1 MVFQYVLVSDAAQT
15 MSALQGYVLLTF
27 VLSLALI
34 SLHVQQMSKLLA
46 ENATKFSVILMEIF
60 NAKVVHA
67 QEYLKM
73 QQTG

>member
-1 MVFQYVLVSDAAQT
+1 MSDAAQT
-15 MSALQGYVLLTF
+15 MSALQGYVLITF

-34 SLHVQQMSKLLA
+34 SLHVLQMSKLLA

-67 QEYLKM
+67 QGYLKI

>member
-1 MVFQYVLVSDAAQT
+1 MLDAAET
-15 MSALQGYVLLTF
+15 MSALQGYVLITC

-34 SLHVQQMSKLLA
+34 FLHVQQMSKLLA
-46 ENATKFSVILMEIF
+46 ENVTKFSVILMETF

-67 QEYLKM
+67 QGYLKI